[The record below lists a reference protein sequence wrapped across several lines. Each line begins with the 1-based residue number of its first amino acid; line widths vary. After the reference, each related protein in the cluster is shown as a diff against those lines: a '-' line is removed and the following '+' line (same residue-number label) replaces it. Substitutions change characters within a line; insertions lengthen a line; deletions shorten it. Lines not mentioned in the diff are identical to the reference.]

1 MLALR
6 RYETNVP
13 SFQDVIAVPIPT
25 SVTLDLPSF
34 FVASS
39 LSEVEDF
46 GPKGPMQ
53 NISQCAHTTSEEQ
66 GTTLP
71 PPPSLPKVG
80 IMCRYAS
87 ITTTNVSSKVW
98 RAAPQSHHLMMGLP
112 EEQVQWREAWWL
124 GWREARRA
132 LLTFQSFYLF
142 AKRHSIFFGNLL
154 DQFSIETDRL
164 SKFFKR

>member
-53 NISQCAHTTSEEQ
+53 NISQCAHNIGGAGNDNAAAAVATQSRH
-66 GTTLP
+66 
-71 PPPSLPKVG
+71 

-87 ITTTNVSSKVW
+87 ITTTNVSSTAW

-142 AKRHSIFFGNLL
+142 AKRSIFFGNLL